1 MEREKTL
8 KRMELARVGQFGM
21 DGAEITLKDLRE
33 VKETFDGRAPVSI
46 GHDMTKDKD
55 WWPSFGNVVAL
66 ELQESEDGVSATLS
80 GDVML
85 DIVLAEAI
93 DQGFYDGWSISMPQ
107 RGSDSKRY
115 LHHLAFLGAVP
126 PKIRDL
132 KILKELRDSGAPSI
146 EGGTDFA
153 DSFVFH
159 KSDFA
164 EPGNEP
170 VETPADPPADP
181 PADEPAEPPAGGNAD
196 DPQPSPAA
204 DPPAPPAA
212 SPDFSDKRMESAR
225 KMYKGAQRARIK
237 AELTAVVPAGMM
249 DKVLEFSDKL
259 CDLGQSSDFSDE
271 EDAIV
276 GSFLDIVKSIPTG
289 RADLTRRHDFSDARR
304 GQEPV
309 VDILSLAQKY

>member
-8 KRMELARVGQFGM
+8 KRMELARLGQFGM
-21 DGAEITLKDLRE
+21 DGAAITLQDLRE

-46 GHDMTKDKD
+46 GHDMTKKED
-55 WWPSFGNVVAL
+55 WWPSFGNVVSL
-66 ELQESEDGVSATLS
+66 ELQENEDGTEATLS

-93 DQGFYDGWSISMPQ
+93 DQGFYDGWSISIPQ

-132 KILKELRDSGAPSI
+132 KILKELRDSGAPAI

-159 KSDFA
+159 KSDFSEGVQPEA
-164 EPGNEP
+164 DPG
-170 VETPADPPADP
+170 ETPEDMEEEPQQGAQEEVPPEPQSDPP
-181 PADEPAEPPAGGNAD
+181 
-196 DPQPSPAA
+196 PS
-204 DPPAPPAA
+204 AP
-212 SPDFSDKRMESAR
+212 SDFSDKRMESAK

-237 AELTAVVPAGMM
+237 AELTPVVPAGMM
-249 DKVLEFSDKL
+249 DKVLEFGDQL
-259 CDLGQSSDFSDE
+259 CDLGQSDFSDE
-271 EDAIV
+271 EDVLVARFV
-276 GSFLDIVKSIPTG
+276 EIVKSIPDG
-289 RADLTRRHDFSDARR
+289 RSNLTRRHDFSDARR
-304 GQEPV
+304 GQDEII
-309 VDILSLAQKY
+309 DISALAQRY

>member
-66 ELQESEDGVSATLS
+66 ELQESDDGVSATLS

-93 DQGFYDGWSISMPQ
+93 DQGFYDGWSISIPQ

-164 EPGNEP
+164 EPDKVPGE
-170 VETPADPPADP
+170 DPPADP
-181 PADEPAEPPAGGNAD
+181 VEPPEEAPADIPAD
-196 DPQPSPAA
+196 DHKD
-204 DPPAPPAA
+204 DPDPEPVAETPAPPAA
-212 SPDFSDKRMESAR
+212 SPDFSDKRMESAK

-237 AELTAVVPAGMM
+237 AELTPVVPAGMM
-249 DKVLEFSDKL
+249 DKVLEFGDQL
-259 CDLGQSSDFSDE
+259 CDLGQSDFSDE
-271 EDAIV
+271 EDVLVARFV
-276 GSFLDIVKSIPTG
+276 EIVKSIPDG
-289 RADLTRRHDFSDARR
+289 RSNLTRRHDFSDARR
-304 GQEPV
+304 GQDEII
-309 VDILSLAQKY
+309 DISALAQRY